1 MLVSFRKSFSL
12 LVALTA
18 ILFAGNAQALINSTA
33 TDGIYSNKV
42 VHTIASGGSC
52 TYVNYNHYE
61 LYYRKLPTETTWT
74 MYKSQYVPGG
84 YYYLWAEDTGGTP
97 GKTYDYYMEVGS
109 PSLYLWCNG
118 YTDRGWA
125 NNPPTA
131 TSASLPGSTIGGA
144 QVCAA
149 PSVTDPNLN
158 QPDTTSPDTF
168 TYSIV
173 SQPAT
178 GTASIVSNQV
188 CYTPPASGPTQN
200 YSFTIKV
207 TDKVGNTVNGTAS
220 GTVTN
225 PTPPP
230 SKITGLIATDG
241 TVTNAIN
248 VSWPASSYTNSYDVY
263 RSTVSGQKGTYIGS
277 TASTAYSDPISTT
290 TLYYYTVTPKN
301 INGPGPDSN
310 QDVGWANVAPT
321 ATSAAILAVVGGTQ
335 QCVTPSVTDA
345 NNPQGENYTFSVLSQ
360 PTKGTAS
367 IVSNKVCYTPPASGA
382 GSSYAFSY
390 RVTDKGGATFNGSA
404 NVNVSGAI
412 QNVYATQGTLYGKS
426 TVSWTGDPTAAN
438 YDIYRSTSVG
448 TKGSLIGT
456 ATGTGFDDTTVSG
469 TTHYFYTVVAKNSA
483 GSTPDSAQAE
493 GWGKIPSA
501 ISDLTATKGI
511 LQNKVG
517 LSWSKNPDATGYEV
531 WRSITSGGISTKIAT
546 LGTMA
551 IGYYEDT
558 TVSGMTPYFYTVKA
572 VVGSTISQPSNEA
585 MGYAIVATSKVTGAT
600 ATQGT
605 FYGKSTVSW
614 TADPA
619 AANYD
624 IYRSTAAGTQGSIVS
639 SNVTETSFDDITVS
653 GTTHYF
659 YTVVAKNS
667 VGSSP
672 DSAQAEGWGKI
683 PSTISDLTATKGTLQ
698 NKVGLS
704 WSKNSDATGY
714 EVWRSTTSGG
724 ASTQIATLGTMA
736 TGYYE
741 DTTVSGMT
749 PYFYTVK
756 AVVGSTISQPSN
768 EAMGYAIVATSK
780 VTGATA
786 TQGTFYGKSTVSW
799 TADPAAANYDIY
811 RSTAAG
817 TQGSIVS
824 SNVTETSFDDITVS
838 GTTHYFYTVVAKNS
852 VGSSP
857 DSDQAE
863 GWGKMPGV
871 VSDLT
876 ASQGTLT
883 NKVGLNWSA
892 VVDATGYEVWR
903 TSTSGGSSTKIATLT
918 ASASSM
924 DDTTVS
930 GVASY
935 FYTVKTIIGL
945 LKGSPSIEAEGWAN
959 AAPTEASA
967 TLTTTSTEPSL
978 ATPPTIIDPNITA
991 GKTETYSLS
1000 ITTSPATGTLAIVDN
1015 KFVYTPPADG
1025 LYSGTLT
1032 FEFSATDK
1040 GGETI
1045 TGNGIINVICNG
1057 PSISSFT
1064 LPQSSILQ
1072 ATAFE
1077 THGTY
1082 SLPAC
1087 SANGNIN
1094 VDVFDSDNNIVSSGS
1109 PISTSNGEN
1118 IDYTFTNGGLIN
1130 TGTYTVRMTAFSN
1143 SGTDSKTATLTVTN
1157 VNLPVL
1163 SISPSLNITVGEET
1177 VAAALSNPTVINCP
1191 FTNDAAAAQA
1201 DPDKCYV
1208 VLVNPPPG
1216 MTVDNSGTLPSMSG
1230 TIEAA
1235 GSFPITAEVHKFD
1248 GSKLVK
1254 IGEVSKTVAV
1264 ACAPPVISSL
1274 DIPALF
1280 SYEEPNYS
1288 ATYKAYACNAPL
1300 SGTLIIKNG
1309 TATIETKTLSSLD
1322 SGVGVPLT
1330 LTGSGLPAGSYT
1342 AQLNITGSSG
1352 TGIKTRLFA
1361 VKNPPMPV
1369 LLVSPTTIYQS
1380 ETRVDASIQPSA
1392 DNSCPITSVQSEAEA
1407 DPRKCYV
1414 SLTTTLS
1421 DMNPG
1426 SDNNGLPTLYGHP
1439 GIPGDYLVQ
1448 ALISRWVKGTRYDSE
1463 PLIKNITVIPVAQP
1477 TFKFTGKTD
1486 IYVGIEKLSLIFAH
1500 DSGLTCNLYDNPD
1513 TAQAA
1518 AANGNR
1524 VCIASFSGDSDLT
1537 KSFLFNQYKFVGPL
1551 TSVGPRTLSY
1561 VVSRLFADGMT
1572 LPIQSGDLTIT
1583 VKDLPPPTIKLK
1595 GGYKITEGKYYVP
1608 LGQAITRA
1616 TILAG
1621 VQTNAK
1627 MKITVTDSQQ
1637 SFERGDV
1644 LNESSY
1650 WINTPNLALL
1660 EERPVTLRVAW
1671 QDFPSIFS
1679 EQVITAV
1686 GGTESNMKL
1695 VVEAPQKIPDTQIA
1709 TIKVKVGKYS
1719 KTGIS
1724 YTPDTMGQ
1732 WRTQIFAQANS
1743 QSVKTPIT
1751 EMKDMV
1757 NGEAEFQINP
1767 AGNLFMK
1774 LTAVSEL
1781 VSNVDGLDTT
1791 LTSWARYIDVV
1802 KGSPIEGTI
1811 TSKSIDGP
1819 APKTFTLN
1827 LNMTPDNRVALKEV
1841 SWEESTDAGVTWT
1854 AIEKSNTIR
1863 HNVAM
1868 QDPGRRLVRAKM
1880 INKNT
1885 LVENYATPVEV
1896 WAYSTLEASITGP
1909 RHMAPGYAATL
1920 AAELYREGVLTS
1932 NTVNEWTIEAPSGT
1946 TTTTGATA
1954 TITAEQEG
1962 KMYVTLRTRPAD
1974 TRADDPSAWSVARH
1988 YLIVKTPTR
1997 PSVSTKGQRDVETG
2011 KTYHYDGSVR
2021 PSWGGMVSVHTTKSE
2036 WQKPDGSLVSG
2047 DTLDWTP
2054 TPQDMVDTKPLI
2066 FRAWVDGFKDT
2077 TTKETTVSYVPW
2089 QYVWPNFTMSMKQ
2102 LTVQAPSDIILMVN
2116 HDRPEMN
2123 RRFEGLSYE
2132 WSFPANVNGRQNDAF
2147 PNRAAGQVVYAGE
2160 YDVTV
2165 TIRDGR
2171 GHKTVLTQHIVAEQA
2186 VPYTVT
2192 LKLGKSNY
2200 YDRAP
2205 MTVTVRPTIYGGH
2218 PLDSVVGQLW
2228 KVDGIPVD
2236 EFTNR
2241 SYMVSNITDAGNHV
2255 VSYTLNSKM
2264 GETTTV
2270 NSPLN
2275 LVQNQPPVCELM
2287 AKPSSY
2293 VVYVEA
2299 KCTDPDGK
2307 VIGYAWEVNGQ
2318 PIGSTSYRI
2327 SFSKT
2332 TTPQSASATI
2342 TGMDDAKELSTPVSI
2357 NVAY

>member
-1 MLVSFRKSFSL
+1 M
-12 LVALTA
+12 
-18 ILFAGNAQALINSTA
+18 
-33 TDGIYSNKV
+33 
-42 VHTIASGGSC
+42 
-52 TYVNYNHYE
+52 
-61 LYYRKLPTETTWT
+61 
-74 MYKSQYVPGG
+74 
-84 YYYLWAEDTGGTP
+84 
-97 GKTYDYYMEVGS
+97 
-109 PSLYLWCNG
+109 
-118 YTDRGWA
+118 
-125 NNPPTA
+125 
-131 TSASLPGSTIGGA
+131 
-144 QVCAA
+144 
-149 PSVTDPNLN
+149 
-158 QPDTTSPDTF
+158 
-168 TYSIV
+168 
-173 SQPAT
+173 
-178 GTASIVSNQV
+178 
-188 CYTPPASGPTQN
+188 
-200 YSFTIKV
+200 
-207 TDKVGNTVNGTAS
+207 
-220 GTVTN
+220 
-225 PTPPP
+225 
-230 SKITGLIATDG
+230 
-241 TVTNAIN
+241 
-248 VSWPASSYTNSYDVY
+248 
-263 RSTVSGQKGTYIGS
+263 
-277 TASTAYSDPISTT
+277 
-290 TLYYYTVTPKN
+290 
-301 INGPGPDSN
+301 
-310 QDVGWANVAPT
+310 
-321 ATSAAILAVVGGTQ
+321 
-335 QCVTPSVTDA
+335 
-345 NNPQGENYTFSVLSQ
+345 
-360 PTKGTAS
+360 
-367 IVSNKVCYTPPASGA
+367 
-382 GSSYAFSY
+382 
-390 RVTDKGGATFNGSA
+390 
-404 NVNVSGAI
+404 
-412 QNVYATQGTLYGKS
+412 
-426 TVSWTGDPTAAN
+426 
-438 YDIYRSTSVG
+438 
-448 TKGSLIGT
+448 
-456 ATGTGFDDTTVSG
+456 
-469 TTHYFYTVVAKNSA
+469 
-483 GSTPDSAQAE
+483 
-493 GWGKIPSA
+493 
-501 ISDLTATKGI
+501 
-511 LQNKVG
+511 
-517 LSWSKNPDATGYEV
+517 
-531 WRSITSGGISTKIAT
+531 
-546 LGTMA
+546 
-551 IGYYEDT
+551 
-558 TVSGMTPYFYTVKA
+558 
-572 VVGSTISQPSNEA
+572 
-585 MGYAIVATSKVTGAT
+585 
-600 ATQGT
+600 
-605 FYGKSTVSW
+605 
-614 TADPA
+614 
-619 AANYD
+619 
-624 IYRSTAAGTQGSIVS
+624 
-639 SNVTETSFDDITVS
+639 
-653 GTTHYF
+653 
-659 YTVVAKNS
+659 
-667 VGSSP
+667 
-672 DSAQAEGWGKI
+672 
-683 PSTISDLTATKGTLQ
+683 
-698 NKVGLS
+698 
-704 WSKNSDATGY
+704 
-714 EVWRSTTSGG
+714 
-724 ASTQIATLGTMA
+724 
-736 TGYYE
+736 
-741 DTTVSGMT
+741 
-749 PYFYTVK
+749 
-756 AVVGSTISQPSN
+756 
-768 EAMGYAIVATSK
+768 
-780 VTGATA
+780 
-786 TQGTFYGKSTVSW
+786 
-799 TADPAAANYDIY
+799 
-811 RSTAAG
+811 
-817 TQGSIVS
+817 
-824 SNVTETSFDDITVS
+824 
-838 GTTHYFYTVVAKNS
+838 
-852 VGSSP
+852 
-857 DSDQAE
+857 
-863 GWGKMPGV
+863 
-871 VSDLT
+871 
-876 ASQGTLT
+876 
-883 NKVGLNWSA
+883 
-892 VVDATGYEVWR
+892 
-903 TSTSGGSSTKIATLT
+903 
-918 ASASSM
+918 
-924 DDTTVS
+924 
-930 GVASY
+930 
-935 FYTVKTIIGL
+935 
-945 LKGSPSIEAEGWAN
+945 
-959 AAPTEASA
+959 
-967 TLTTTSTEPSL
+967 
-978 ATPPTIIDPNITA
+978 
-991 GKTETYSLS
+991 
-1000 ITTSPATGTLAIVDN
+1000 
-1015 KFVYTPPADG
+1015 
-1025 LYSGTLT
+1025 
-1032 FEFSATDK
+1032 
-1040 GGETI
+1040 
-1045 TGNGIINVICNG
+1045 
-1057 PSISSFT
+1057 
-1064 LPQSSILQ
+1064 
-1072 ATAFE
+1072 
-1077 THGTY
+1077 
-1082 SLPAC
+1082 
-1087 SANGNIN
+1087 
-1094 VDVFDSDNNIVSSGS
+1094 
-1109 PISTSNGEN
+1109 
-1118 IDYTFTNGGLIN
+1118 
-1130 TGTYTVRMTAFSN
+1130 
-1143 SGTDSKTATLTVTN
+1143 
-1157 VNLPVL
+1157 
-1163 SISPSLNITVGEET
+1163 
-1177 VAAALSNPTVINCP
+1177 
-1191 FTNDAAAAQA
+1191 
-1201 DPDKCYV
+1201 
-1208 VLVNPPPG
+1208 VNPPPG
-1216 MTVDNSGTLPSMSG
+1216 MTVDNSGALPSMSG

-1264 ACAPPVISSL
+1264 ACTSPVISSL
-1274 DIPALF
+1274 DIPALL
-1280 SYEEPNYS
+1280 SYEEPNYN

-1369 LLVSPTTIYQS
+1369 LIVSPTTIYQS
-1380 ETRVDASIQPSA
+1380 ETRVDASIKPSA
-1392 DNSCPITSVQSEAEA
+1392 DNSCPLTSVQSEAET

-1486 IYVGIEKLSLIFAH
+1486 IYIGIEKLSLIFAH

-1513 TAQAA
+1513 TAKAA

-1524 VCIASFSGDSDLT
+1524 VCIANFSGDSDLT
-1537 KSFLFNQYKFVGPL
+1537 KIFLFNQYKFVGPL

-1695 VVEAPQKIPDTQIA
+1695 VIEAPQKIPDTQIA

-1719 KTGIS
+1719 KTGII

-1732 WRTQIFAQANS
+1732 WRTQILAQTNS

-1781 VSNVDGLDTT
+1781 VSNVGGLDTT

-1841 SWEESTDAGVTWT
+1841 SWEESTDAGVTWI

-1885 LVENYATPVEV
+1885 LVESYATPVEV

-1920 AAELYREGVLTS
+1920 AAELYREGVLTT

-1954 TITAEQEG
+1954 TITSEQEG
-1962 KMYVTLRTRPAD
+1962 KVYVTLRTRPAD

-1997 PSVSTKGQRDVETG
+1997 PSVSAKGQRDVETG
-2011 KTYHYDGSVR
+2011 KTYHYEGSVR

-2066 FRAWVDGFKDT
+2066 FRAWVDGFKET

-2132 WSFPANVNGRQNDAF
+2132 WSFPTNVNGRQNDAF

-2165 TIRDGR
+2165 TIRDAR
-2171 GHKTVLTQHIVAEQA
+2171 GHETVLTQHIVAEQA

-2192 LKLGKSNY
+2192 LKVGKSNY

-2332 TTPQSASATI
+2332 TTPQSASVTI
-2342 TGMDDAKELSTPVSI
+2342 TGRDDGKDLSTPVSI